1 MKNSDNDI
9 PFVVIRNEMKWSEKS
24 KLFFL
29 RFFLRQNDKIQCFRS
44 SGSLILIF
52 LSLNL
57 ILFLNSCGIRK
68 SIKHI
73 PDVKQYSL
81 DVPKVNKINDSTFS
95 FNQNY
100 LTKNKQQIWELYIQ
114 GNPLQLGYN
123 NGALTQNLM
132 QKQEEIFF
140 SKIEGFVPSK
150 FKQNLLRGFLKWYN
164 RKMYLNVREDFQAEI
179 YGMSQY
185 SSDKYNFIAPK
196 FLRSM
201 YLHGAHDIG
210 HAMQDLM
217 MVGCTSLAVWNENT
231 EDGDLLIGRNFD
243 FYVGDDFAKNKVI
256 EFVQPEEGIPYLSV
270 TWAGMIGV
278 VSGMNK
284 EGITVTI
291 NAGKSKIPMA
301 AKTPISL
308 VTREILQYARTID
321 EAIAIAKKRKVFV
334 SESIL
339 VGSANDKNAVI
350 IEVSPDNFGVYKVEN
365 TSQVFCTNHFQSE
378 AYKNDKRNQKHIAE
392 SHSEYRYEKLQEL
405 LAENKKLNPEKMAAI
420 LRDKSGL
427 KGENIGFGNEKAI
440 NQLIAHHAVIF
451 SPQKKLVWV
460 SANPYQLG
468 EFVCYDLNEI
478 FSDKRLKSGVF
489 AKSELNIAK
498 DPFLDSPE
506 FKNYEQYKM
515 MSEEVE
521 KGIEGDVL
529 LTDDFLPHYQ
539 SLNPDFWL
547 VYYHAGKYYYSQK
560 EYAKAK
566 TEFEKALTKEIT
578 TVPDRENVEK
588 YLRKTVKK
596 LK

>member
-1 MKNSDNDI
+1 MNKNRI
-9 PFVVIRNEMKWSEKS
+9 WRTVIQNGTKWSEES
-24 KLFFL
+24 KQFGIDFSF
-29 RFFLRQNDKIQCFRS
+29 RRNDIRKLLVI
-44 SGSLILIF
+44 LIL
-52 LSLNL
+52 LSLT
-57 ILFLNSCGIRK
+57 SCGVRK
-68 SIKHI
+68 SIKHV

-81 DVPKVNKINDSTFS
+81 EVPKVNKINDSTFS

-100 LTKNKQQIWELYIQ
+100 LTKNKQQLWELYIK

-140 SKIEGFVPSK
+140 SKVEGFVPSK
-150 FKQNLLRGFLKWYN
+150 FKQKLLRGFLKWYN
-164 RKMYLNVREDFQAEI
+164 RKMYLNVREDYQAELF
-179 YGMSQY
+179 GLSQY
-185 SSDKYNFIAPK
+185 ASDKYNFIAPK
-196 FLRSM
+196 YLRSL

-217 MVGCTSLAVWNENT
+217 VVGCTSLAVWNENT

-243 FYVGDDFAKNKVI
+243 FYVGDDFAKNKLI
-256 EFVQPEEGIPYLSV
+256 EFVEPEQGIPYMSV
-270 TWAGMIGV
+270 SWPGMIGV

-284 EGITVTI
+284 EGVTVTI
-291 NAGKSKIPMA
+291 NAGKSKIPLT

-308 VTREILQYARTID
+308 VTREILQYAKNID

-365 TSQVFCTNHFQSE
+365 TSRVFCTNHFQSE
-378 AYKNDKRNQKHIAE
+378 AYKNDKRNQKHILE

-405 LAENKKLNPEKMAAI
+405 LEENKKLNPEKMASI

-427 KGENIGFGNEKAI
+427 KGEKIGYGNEKAI
-440 NQLIAHHAVIF
+440 NQLLAHHAVIF

-478 FSDKRLKSGVF
+478 FSDKRLKSGEL
-489 AKSELNIAK
+489 AKSNLNIAK
-498 DPFLDSPE
+498 DPFINSQE
-506 FKNYEQYKM
+506 YKNYEEYKKL
-515 MSEEVE
+515 SSQ
-521 KGIEGDVL
+521 IEDAIDGKTKILSDQ
-529 LTDDFLPHYQ
+529 FINNYQ
-539 SLNPDFWL
+539 SLNPDFWFL
-547 VYYHAGKYYYSQK
+547 YYQAGKYYFNKK
-560 EYAKAK
+560 EYSKAK
-566 TEFEKALTKEIT
+566 IQFDAALKKEIT
-578 TVPDRENVEK
+578 TVPDKENVEE
-588 YLRKTVKK
+588 YLKKTLKK

>member
-1 MKNSDNDI
+1 MKNSENDI

-29 RFFLRQNDKIQCFRS
+29 RFLLRQNDKIQCFRS

-164 RKMYLNVREDFQAEI
+164 RKMYLNVRENFQAEI

-243 FYVGDDFAKNKVI
+243 FYVGDDFAKNKII
-256 EFVQPEEGIPYLSV
+256 EFVQPEDGIPYLSV

-291 NAGKSKIPMA
+291 NAGKSKIPLT

-350 IEVSPDNFGVYKVEN
+350 IEVSPDNFGVYKVKN
-365 TSQVFCTNHFQSE
+365 TSRVLCTNHFQSE
-378 AYKNDKRNQKHIAE
+378 AYKNDKRNLEHIAE
-392 SHSEYRYEKLQEL
+392 SHSEYRYEKLQEF
-405 LAENKKLNPEKMAAI
+405 LAENKKLNPEKMAVI

-427 KGENIGFGNEKAI
+427 KGEKIGFGNEKAI

-478 FSDKRLKSGVF
+478 FSDKRLKSGAF

-515 MSEEVE
+515 MSGEVE

-547 VYYHAGKYYYSQK
+547 VYFQAGKYYFSKK

-578 TVPDRENVEK
+578 TVPDRKNVEK

>member
-1 MKNSDNDI
+1 M
-9 PFVVIRNEMKWSEKS
+9 
-24 KLFFL
+24 
-29 RFFLRQNDKIQCFRS
+29 
-44 SGSLILIF
+44 LIF

-81 DVPKVNKINDSTFS
+81 DIPKVNKINDSTFS

-291 NAGKSKIPMA
+291 NAGKSKIPLT

-350 IEVSPDNFGVYKVEN
+350 IEVSPNNLGVYKVEN
-365 TSQVFCTNHFQSE
+365 TSRVFCTNHFQSE

-392 SHSEYRYEKLQEL
+392 SHSEYRYEKLKEL
-405 LAENKKLNPEKMAAI
+405 LEENKKLNPEKMAAI

-427 KGENIGFGNEKAI
+427 KGEKIGFGNEKAI
-440 NQLIAHHAVIF
+440 NQLLAHHAVIF

-478 FSDKRLKSGVF
+478 FSDKRLKSGAF

-498 DPFLDSPE
+498 DTFLDSPE
-506 FKNYEQYKM
+506 FKNYERYKM

-529 LTDDFLPHYQ
+529 LTDDFLSRYQ

-578 TVPDRENVEK
+578 TVPDRKNVEK
-588 YLRKTVKK
+588 YLIKTVKK

>member
-1 MKNSDNDI
+1 MRNNNFQS
-9 PFVVIRNEMKWSEKS
+9 VILKEAKRIEESS
-24 KLFFL
+24 KII
-29 RFFLRQNDKIQCFRS
+29 RDSSCRQNDKTFCS
-44 SGSLILIF
+44 IF
-52 LSLNL
+52 LSLC
-57 ILFLNSCGIRK
+57 IMLNFVSCGVRK

-81 DVPKVNKINDSTFS
+81 EIPKVNKINDSTFS

-100 LTKNKQQIWELYIQ
+100 LTKNKQQLWELYIK

-123 NGALTQNLM
+123 NGALTRDLM

-140 SKIEGFVPSK
+140 SKVEGFVPSK

-164 RKMYLNVREDFQAEI
+164 RKMYLNVREDYQAEL
-179 YGMSQY
+179 YGLSQY
-185 SSDKYNFIAPK
+185 SSDKYDFIAPK

-217 MVGCTSLAVWNENT
+217 VVGCTSLAIWNENT

-243 FYVGDDFAKNKVI
+243 FYVGDDFSKNKLI
-256 EFVQPEEGIPYLSV
+256 EFVEPEEGIPYLSV
-270 TWAGMIGV
+270 SWPGMIGV

-291 NAGKSKIPMA
+291 NAGKSKIPLT

-308 VTREILQYARTID
+308 VTREILQYAKNID

-365 TSQVFCTNHFQSE
+365 TSRVFCTNHFQSD
-378 AYKNDKRNQKHIAE
+378 AYKDDKRNQKHIIE

-405 LAENKKLNPEKMAAI
+405 LKENKKLNPEKMTAI

-427 KGENIGFGNEKAI
+427 KGEKIGYGNEKAI
-440 NQLIAHHAVIF
+440 NQLLAHHAVIF
-451 SPQKKLVWV
+451 SPQKRLVWV
-460 SANPYQLG
+460 SSNPYQLG

-478 FSDKRLKSGVF
+478 FSDKRLKSGEF
-489 AKSELNIAK
+489 SKSELNIAK
-498 DPFLDSPE
+498 DPFVDSKE
-506 FKNYEQYKM
+506 FKNYEEYKFAS
-515 MSEEVE
+515 SEVNNAIDD
-521 KGIEGDVL
+521 KDVM
-529 LTDDFLPHYQ
+529 LTDDFLAHYQ

-547 VYYHAGKYYYSQK
+547 VYYQSGKYYFNKK
-560 EYAKAK
+560 EYSKAK
-566 TEFEKALTKEIT
+566 TEFEKALTKEVT
-578 TVPDRENVEK
+578 TVPDKENVER
-588 YLRKTVKK
+588 YLKKALKK
-596 LK
+596 LR

>member
-1 MKNSDNDI
+1 
-9 PFVVIRNEMKWSEKS
+9 MKWSKGFKS
-24 KLFFL
+24 FFL
-29 RFFLRQNDKIQCFRS
+29 RFFLRQNDKIQCFRN

-52 LSLNL
+52 FSLNL

-164 RKMYLNVREDFQAEI
+164 RKMYLNVRENFQAEI

-291 NAGKSKIPMA
+291 NAGKSKIPLT

-350 IEVSPDNFGVYKVEN
+350 IEVSPDNFGVYKVKN
-365 TSQVFCTNHFQSE
+365 TSRVFCTNHFQSE
-378 AYKNDKRNQKHIAE
+378 AYKNDKRNLKHIAE
-392 SHSEYRYEKLQEL
+392 SHSEYRYEKLKEL

-427 KGENIGFGNEKAI
+427 KGEKIGFGNEKAI

-478 FSDKRLKSGVF
+478 FSDKRLKSGAF
-489 AKSELNIAK
+489 AKSELNIPK

-529 LTDDFLPHYQ
+529 LTDDFLSRYQ

>member
-1 MKNSDNDI
+1 MNKSNRQSVIQNETKWREESKISKLDFLFRRNDI
-9 PFVVIRNEMKWSEKS
+9 R
-24 KLFFL
+24 KLLAIF
-29 RFFLRQNDKIQCFRS
+29 
-44 SGSLILIF
+44 IL
-52 LSLNL
+52 LS
-57 ILFLNSCGIRK
+57 FTSCGVRK
-68 SIKHI
+68 SVKHV

-81 DVPKVNKINDSTFS
+81 EIPKVNKINDSTFS

-100 LTKNKQQIWELYIQ
+100 LTKNKQQLWELYIK

-140 SKIEGFVPSK
+140 SKVEGFVPSK
-150 FKQNLLRGFLKWYN
+150 FKQKLLRGFLKWYN
-164 RKMYLNVREDFQAEI
+164 RKMYLNVREDYQAELF
-179 YGMSQY
+179 GLSQY
-185 SSDKYNFIAPK
+185 ASDKYNFIAPK
-196 FLRSM
+196 YLRSL

-217 MVGCTSLAVWNENT
+217 VVGCTSLAVWNENT

-243 FYVGDDFAKNKVI
+243 FYVGDDFAKNKLI
-256 EFVQPEEGIPYLSV
+256 EFVEPEQGIPYMSV
-270 TWAGMIGV
+270 SWPGMIGV

-291 NAGKSKIPMA
+291 NAGKSKIPLT

-308 VTREILQYARTID
+308 VTREILQYAKNID

-350 IEVSPDNFGVYKVEN
+350 IEVSPDNFGVYRVEN
-365 TSQVFCTNHFQSE
+365 TSRVFCTNHFQSD
-378 AYKNDKRNQKHIAE
+378 AYKDDKRNQKHIIE

-405 LAENKKLNPEKMAAI
+405 LEENKKLNPEKMASV

-427 KGENIGFGNEKAI
+427 KGEKIGYGNEKAI
-440 NQLIAHHAVIF
+440 NQLLAHHAVIF

-478 FSDKRLKSGVF
+478 FSDKRLKSGEF
-489 AKSELNIAK
+489 AKSNLNIAK
-498 DPFLDSPE
+498 DPFIDSQE
-506 FKNYEQYKM
+506 YKNYEEYKKL
-515 MSEEVE
+515 SSQ
-521 KGIEGDVL
+521 IEDAI
-529 LTDDFLPHYQ
+529 DDKKKILSDEFINNYQ
-539 SLNPDFWL
+539 SLNPDFWFL
-547 VYYHAGKYYYSQK
+547 YYQAGKYYFNKK
-560 EYAKAK
+560 EYSKAK
-566 TEFEKALTKEIT
+566 IQFETALKKEIT
-578 TVPDRENVEK
+578 TVPDKENVEE
-588 YLRKTVKK
+588 YLKKTLKK

>member
-1 MKNSDNDI
+1 VKNSENDK
-9 PFVVIRNEMKWSEKS
+9 PFIVIRNEMKWSEES

-29 RFFLRQNDKIQCFRS
+29 RFFLRQNDKIQCFRN
-44 SGSLILIF
+44 SGSIILIF

-57 ILFLNSCGIRK
+57 CLFLTSCGIRK
-68 SIKHI
+68 SIKYI

-164 RKMYLNVREDFQAEI
+164 RKMYLNIREDFQAEI

-291 NAGKSKIPMA
+291 NAGKSKIPLT

-350 IEVSPDNFGVYKVEN
+350 IEVSPNNLGVYKVEN
-365 TSQVFCTNHFQSE
+365 TSRVFCTNHFQSE

-392 SHSEYRYEKLQEL
+392 SHSEYRYEKLKEL
-405 LAENKKLNPEKMAAI
+405 LEENKKLNPEKMAAI

-427 KGENIGFGNEKAI
+427 KGEEIGFGNEKAI
-440 NQLIAHHAVIF
+440 NQLLAHHAVIF

-478 FSDKRLKSGVF
+478 FSDKRLKSGEF
-489 AKSELNIAK
+489 AKSELNIPK

-506 FKNYEQYKM
+506 FKNYERYKM

-529 LTDDFLPHYQ
+529 LTEDFLPHYQ

>member
-1 MKNSDNDI
+1 MRNKNSLHI
-9 PFVVIRNEMKWSEKS
+9 VIQSETQRNEES
-24 KLFFL
+24 KFKRRDSFF
-29 RFFLRQNDKIQCFRS
+29 RGNYRT
-44 SGSLILIF
+44 LILLF

-57 ILFLNSCGIRK
+57 ILNLTSCGIRK
-68 SIKHI
+68 SIKHV
-73 PDVKQYSL
+73 PDVKQYTL
-81 DVPKVNKINDSTFS
+81 EIPKVKKINDSTFS

-100 LTKNKQQIWELYIQ
+100 LTKNKQQLWELYIK

-140 SKIEGFVPSK
+140 SKVEGFVPSK

-164 RKMYLNVREDFQAEI
+164 RKMYLNVREDFQAEL
-179 YGMSQY
+179 YGLSQY
-185 SSDKYNFIAPK
+185 SSDQYDFIAPK
-196 FLRSM
+196 YLRSL

-243 FYVGDDFAKNKVI
+243 FYVGDDFAKNKLV
-256 EFVQPEEGIPYLSV
+256 ELVDPEEGIPYLSV
-270 TWAGMIGV
+270 SWPGMIGV

-291 NAGKSKIPMA
+291 NAGKSKVPLT

-308 VTREILQYARTID
+308 VTREILQYAATID

-339 VGSANDKNAVI
+339 VGSANDKKAVI
-350 IEVSPDNFGVYKVEN
+350 IEVSPDNFGVYNVEN
-365 TSQVFCTNHFQSE
+365 TSRIFCTNHFQSE
-378 AYKNDKRNQKHIAE
+378 AYKNDKRNQKQIAE
-392 SHSEYRYEKLQEL
+392 SHSEYRFEKLQEL
-405 LAENKKLNPEKMAAI
+405 MQDHKKLNPEKMASI

-427 KGENIGFGNEKAI
+427 KGENIGYGNEKAI
-440 NQLIAHHAVIF
+440 NQLLAHHAVIF

-460 SANPYQLG
+460 SSNPFQLG
-468 EFVCYDLNEI
+468 EFICYDLNEI
-478 FSDKRLKSGVF
+478 FSDKRLKSGEL
-489 AKSELNIAK
+489 ATSTLNIAK
-498 DPFLDSPE
+498 DPFVDSKE
-506 FKNYEQYKM
+506 FKNFEHYKVM
-515 MSEEVE
+515 QSEIIEATE
-521 KGIEGDVL
+521 KGNIL
-529 LTDDFLPHYQ
+529 LSDYFTEEYQ

-547 VYYHAGKYYYSQK
+547 GYYLAGKYYYKLKNYQR
-560 EYAKAK
+560 AK

-578 TVPDRENVEK
+578 TVPDRENVHK
-588 YLRKTVKK
+588 YLNKTLKK
-596 LK
+596 LR